1 MRWATII
8 FVQGKSRFASCSCM
22 YFSVSRSTAL
32 VVSSSIKILGFTAR
46 ARARAMRCF
55 WPPER
60 PVPRS
65 PITVSKPSESFSAK
79 STSAIFAKRFTSS
92 SDISLS
98 P

>member
-1 MRWATII
+1 M
-8 FVQGKSRFASCSCM
+8 
-22 YFSVSRSTAL
+22 
-32 VVSSSIKILGFTAR
+32 VSSSIKMLGFTAR
-46 ARARAMRCF
+46 ALAKAIRCF

-65 PITVSKPSESFSAK
+65 PMTVSKPSESFSAK
-79 STSAIFAKRFTSS
+79 STSAILAKRLTSS